1 MHWLAATDESNV
13 GEDPGS
19 LRQRGRCNRC
29 RLFHSTAL
37 IHSVS
42 SAGSQ
47 KNQAGG
53 GDQVVREG
61 DSGET
66 QLACGTPLTLC
77 VRQQLKEQFGTLAYG
92 HQNPQ
97 CSAVASVAGMCA
109 CVFCCMDVHCACVQ
123 SMSPGPELYEVQRS
137 CVLYHRP
144 NMTIFIHHDQSPSL
158 YQSAQTRHPPAQCS
172 AWNLGCVLCAF
183 PPALLA
189 GLS

>member
-19 LRQRGRCNRC
+19 LRQCGRCNRC

-66 QLACGTPLTLC
+66 QLACDTPLTLC
-77 VRQQLKEQFGTLAYG
+77 DRQQLKEKFGTLAYG

-97 CSAVASVAGMCA
+97 CSATHAAICLLCCCKCGGTCA

-123 SMSPGPELYEVQRS
+123 SLSPGPELYEVQRS

-144 NMTIFIHHDQSPSL
+144 NMTIFIRHDQSPSL
-158 YQSAQTRHPPAQCS
+158 YQSTQTRHPPAQC
-172 AWNLGCVLCAF
+172 
-183 PPALLA
+183 
-189 GLS
+189 